1 MLPLL
6 ELLTYSESSP
16 VDDDP
21 MRDWV
26 NMVNRRGPTRITNE
40 AFQYFYDNIIEL
52 HIRRFFKVDNE

>member
-26 NMVNRRGPTRITNE
+26 NIVNRGGLTRITNE
-40 AFQYFYDNIIEL
+40 GVFMILNFILDVFSRWITQGI
-52 HIRRFFKVDNE
+52 